1 MKYEK
6 QRHCFLSLLWVAVPE
21 MVEHLLIGR
30 LVVQSLVAAVF
41 IFFFQSVH
49 HSLLR
54 ITG

>member
-21 MVEHLLIGR
+21 IVEHLLIGR
-30 LVVQSLVAAVF
+30 LVVQSLAAAVF